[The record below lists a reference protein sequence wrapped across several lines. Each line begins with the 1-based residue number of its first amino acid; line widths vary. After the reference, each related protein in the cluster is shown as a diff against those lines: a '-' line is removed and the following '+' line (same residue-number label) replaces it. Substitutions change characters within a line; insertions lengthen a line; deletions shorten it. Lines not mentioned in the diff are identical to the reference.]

1 MHKEN
6 KNHLQVNFVI
16 RGLEDQQNKYKENS
30 NAQLKD
36 VKNHTVQKVHLSNI
50 YVWNTLKL
58 IIMIPR
64 STPLLST
71 VTLVEGVIDP
81 LYKYKKFIIKIINI
95 EFSRIHYPI
104 SFIIV
109 NRDI

>member
-50 YVWNTLKL
+50 YV
-58 IIMIPR
+58 
-64 STPLLST
+64 
-71 VTLVEGVIDP
+71 
-81 LYKYKKFIIKIINI
+81 
-95 EFSRIHYPI
+95 
-104 SFIIV
+104 
-109 NRDI
+109 